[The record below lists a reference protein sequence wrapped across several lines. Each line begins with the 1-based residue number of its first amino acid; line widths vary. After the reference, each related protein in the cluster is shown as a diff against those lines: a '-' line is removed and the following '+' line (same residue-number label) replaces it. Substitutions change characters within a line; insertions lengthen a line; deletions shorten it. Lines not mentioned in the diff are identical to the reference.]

1 MGQTG
6 GGEGR
11 YRSTWD
17 KSNFPKG
24 FCPQRGEIPQQNN
37 HPCLQTALPTPVNE
51 AVLSRVLLGYNSHIA
66 YRLIKG
72 FSEGFKI
79 NYQGPR
85 ITSTAPNLGS
95 AYENPDVVDEK
106 LQKERELGR
115 IAGPFDSPPL
125 ANLRISPHG
134 VIPKKTPGEFRM
146 IHHLSYPKG
155 ASINDSIPPEFSSVK
170 YASVDDAISLIQ
182 RHGKGCAM
190 AKTDMRSAFRIV
202 PVHPSDYPLL
212 GFQWKGK

>member
-95 AYENPDVVDEK
+95 AHENPDVVDEK

-125 ANLRISPHG
+125 ANLRISPLG
-134 VIPKKTPGEFRM
+134 VISKKTPSEFRM
-146 IHHLSYPKG
+146 IHHLWYPKG